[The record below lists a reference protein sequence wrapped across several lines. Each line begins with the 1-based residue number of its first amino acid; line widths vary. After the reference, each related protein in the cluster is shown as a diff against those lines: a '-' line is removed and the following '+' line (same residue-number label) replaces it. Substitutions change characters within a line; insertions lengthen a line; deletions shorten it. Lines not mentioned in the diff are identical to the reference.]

1 MNYNEFKEALKKEI
15 EKRLERKAAVSF
27 RTISKMNQVE
37 KESIQ
42 IEKTG
47 GKVSPVFSLEDLYGA
62 YAVNEDFGKCV
73 EEVLRIYEEESCV
86 NEKEIPMTWEEARER
101 IQFRLVKKVW
111 NEEMLKR
118 TPYQEYLDF
127 AVVFYVSLSQTEELR
142 ATITVT
148 REMAEMWGVTETELW
163 EAAKK
168 NFEKEAFFIETMES
182 VLSELLGEEVP
193 EIKESQQGEGI
204 LYILSNRKREYGAR
218 AVLRTGELQRLAD
231 EQKTS
236 FYLLPSSIHE
246 WILCKDDGE
255 TDVHMM
261 KEIVREI
268 NEDSHIINPE
278 ECLSDSIYYY
288 DREQNEVRIVA

>member
-1 MNYNEFKEALKKEI
+1 MLTPRENF
-15 EKRLERKAAVSF
+15 LE
-27 RTISKMNQVE
+27 TIR
-37 KESIQ
+37 
-42 IEKTG
+42 G
-47 GKVSPVFSLEDLYGA
+47 GKPDRFVKQFEFFPMPYSDPWNATNPFPWEPGA
-62 YAVNEDFGKCV
+62 PDCVDF
-73 EEVLRIYEEESCV
+73 
-86 NEKEIPMTWEEARER
+86 
-101 IQFRLVKKVW
+101 
-111 NEEMLKR
+111 
-118 TPYQEYLDF
+118 
-127 AVVFYVSLSQTEELR
+127 
-142 ATITVT
+142 
-148 REMAEMWGVTETELW
+148 WGVTWTWPKGTPGAFPRHGDGFTVLEDVEEWKGRVKCPPLEYSDELW

-182 VLSELLGEEVP
+182 VLSEFLGEEVP

-218 AVLRTGELQRLAD
+218 AVLRTEELQRLAD
-231 EQKTS
+231 EQKSS

-268 NEDSHIINPE
+268 NGDSHIINPE

-288 DREQNEVRIVA
+288 DREQNEVRIVV